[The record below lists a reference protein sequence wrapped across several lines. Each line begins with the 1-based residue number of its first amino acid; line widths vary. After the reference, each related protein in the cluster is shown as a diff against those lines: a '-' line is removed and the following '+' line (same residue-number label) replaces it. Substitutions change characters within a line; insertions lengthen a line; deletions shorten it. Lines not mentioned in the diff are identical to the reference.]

1 MSNVQKTDLELR
13 NKIPDIEHPA
23 SAEAA
28 QLPAP
33 EEDDGTRWS
42 LVLVLPTMP
51 VKESSPV
58 KGSSLVE
65 FLLEIRPQKEYQ
77 NLRNRRPGINTI

>member
-33 EEDDGTRWS
+33 EEDNGTRWS

-51 VKESSPV
+51 VKESSSV

-65 FLLEIRPQKEYQ
+65 FLLEIRPQK
-77 NLRNRRPGINTI
+77 